1 MSPGKVFFISQDEWE
16 AIIESSYDGIVI
28 CNREGV
34 IEWVNTAYERI
45 TGISKES
52 VIGKKGKDLVAQGI
66 LSDYLADKILEAKK
80 PLALV
85 QTYNTGKVA
94 LLIGNPLFNQE
105 GEITRIVFNVRDIT
119 EINLL
124 RAKLNEKLALTERY
138 REELELL
145 RLKQLEFP
153 AFIAQS
159 NSMKQL
165 LELVRTVARV
175 DTTILILGESGV
187 GKGEVAKLIHK
198 MSPRYEGPFIV
209 VNCAAI
215 PDSLLE
221 SELFGYEKGAF
232 SGAKKEGK
240 PGMFEL
246 AHRGTLFLDEIGDLS
261 LSLQAKLLRVL
272 QDREFIRLGG
282 VKPVK
287 VDVRI
292 IAATN
297 ANLEEKVRQGF
308 FRKDLYYRLHV
319 VPVTVPPLRER
330 KEDIYPL
337 VEHFMERIR
346 EKYGINKTI
355 SQEVMEIFYD
365 YDWPGNVRELENLIE
380 RLAVTTSGKVIKA
393 SDLPENLRLVK
404 AGKKEKER
412 ENEGCASLKEVVEGA
427 EGRVLLELFNK
438 YKSTYKVARLL
449 GISQSTAYR
458 KIRYYLNKYK
468 IGNIATSSPAG
479 NSDLNQ

>member
-1 MSPGKVFFISQDEWE
+1 MVKEKEFNVSQEEWR

-45 TGISKES
+45 TGIKRES
-52 VIGKKGKDLVAQGI
+52 VLGRKGKDLVAQGI

-94 LLIGNPLFNQE
+94 LLIGNPIFNQE

-124 RAKLNEKLALTERY
+124 RTELSEKLALTERY
-138 REELELL
+138 KEELELL

-153 AFIAQS
+153 HFIAKS

-165 LELVRTVARV
+165 LELVRAVARV
-175 DTTILILGESGV
+175 DATVLILGESGS

-198 MSPRYEGPFIV
+198 MSPRKNGPFIV

-221 SELFGYEKGAF
+221 SELFGYEMGAF
-232 SGAKKEGK
+232 SGARKEGK

-246 AHRGTLFLDEIGDLS
+246 AHKGTLFLDEIGDLS
-261 LSLQAKLLRVL
+261 LNLQAKLLRVL

-297 ANLEEKVRQGF
+297 SNLEEKVRQGL

-330 KEDIYPL
+330 KEDIFPL
-337 VEHFMERIR
+337 VEHFLDRVK
-346 EKYGINKTI
+346 EKYGIPKYI
-355 SQEVMEIFYD
+355 SEEVMELFYE
-365 YDWPGNVRELENLIE
+365 YDWPGNVRELENLVE
-380 RLAVTTSGKVIKA
+380 RLAITSPGKVIKA
-393 SDLPENLRLVK
+393 VDLPENFRQVSARKKRKDKHHNFVSLRK
-404 AGKKEKER
+404 
-412 ENEGCASLKEVVEGA
+412 VVEDA
-427 EGRVLLELFNK
+427 EGRVLLEAFDR
-438 YKSTYKVARLL
+438 YKSTYKVAQVL

-458 KIRYYLNKYK
+458 KIKYYLEKKRRNGDNED
-468 IGNIATSSPAG
+468 IEHLSG
-479 NSDLNQ
+479 